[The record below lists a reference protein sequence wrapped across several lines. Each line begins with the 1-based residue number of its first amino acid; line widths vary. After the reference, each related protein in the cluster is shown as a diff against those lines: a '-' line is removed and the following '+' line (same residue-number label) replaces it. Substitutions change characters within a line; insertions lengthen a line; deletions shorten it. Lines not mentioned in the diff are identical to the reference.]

1 MTGFP
6 IQETG
11 QERADDCP
19 NDCQC
24 CTPCHHTQDT
34 GDEGCQKSPVRSY
47 EHRCQ
52 YIDEV
57 LELTLTPE
65 EMAAFQ
71 HSCDV
76 IRTNIGYI
84 EEA

>member
-1 MTGFP
+1 MPVST
-6 IQETG
+6 QLNG
-11 QERADDCP
+11 QYGQYDLYIS
-19 NDCQC
+19 
-24 CTPCHHTQDT
+24 TPCVIGKD
-34 GDEGCQKSPVRSY
+34 GVE
-47 EHRCQ
+47 
-52 YIDEV
+52 EV
-57 LELTLTPE
+57 LELALTPE